1 MSKERLEEIKKRTL
15 ISTSTFGD
23 IEVIH
28 IEYHDYDWLIEQA
41 ERVQELK
48 RFSISKD
55 ELKEVLN
62 SNENIGELYQ
72 FVEDEHSIRDV
83 FAIIVK
89 EMGYLAG
96 ALGEYSESYFDL
108 EQQNKRY
115 REAREI
121 IEQVYK
127 ENYVR
132 NANTYGYEDGYL
144 DGLDTAIGIIDKA
157 LEDEE

>member
-1 MSKERLEEIKKRTL
+1 MTKNIDKRIIDKGFHT
-15 ISTSTFGD
+15 GY
-23 IEVIH
+23 EVDYVTIQKSDY
-28 IEYHDYDWLIEQA
+28 EYLKEQA
-41 ERVQELK
+41 ERVQELEK
-48 RFSISKD
+48 QNEKNYWIGNGIKL
-55 ELKEVLN
+55 ENLK
-62 SNENIGELYQ
+62 
-72 FVEDEHSIRDV
+72 
-83 FAIIVK
+83 
-89 EMGYLAG
+89 
-96 ALGEYSESYFDL
+96 L
-108 EQQNKRY
+108 EEQNKRY

>member
-1 MSKERLEEIKKRTL
+1 MEEIEREIERSNNATL
-15 ISTSTFGD
+15 KGNSLGAERMILDLHEIGRF
-23 IEVIH
+23 E
-28 IEYHDYDWLIEQA
+28 WLVKHAKEQA
-41 ERVQELK
+41 ERVQEFK

-115 REAREI
+115 REELDVIGEVINSVDNADEI
-121 IEQVYK
+121 NDRILKSMEV
-127 ENYVR
+127 
-132 NANTYGYEDGYL
+132 
-144 DGLDTAIGIIDKA
+144 
-157 LEDEE
+157 DE

>member
-1 MSKERLEEIKKRTL
+1 MTDRERLEEIKKRTL

-41 ERVQELK
+41 KRVQELK

-72 FVEDEHSIRDV
+72 FVEGEHSIRDV

-115 REAREI
+115 REALKLIMR
-121 IEQVYK
+121 
-127 ENYVR
+127 R
-132 NANTYGYEDGYL
+132 TDYELYPDLIQIY
-144 DGLDTAIGIIDKA
+144 TIAWKA
-157 LEDEE
+157 LEGEE